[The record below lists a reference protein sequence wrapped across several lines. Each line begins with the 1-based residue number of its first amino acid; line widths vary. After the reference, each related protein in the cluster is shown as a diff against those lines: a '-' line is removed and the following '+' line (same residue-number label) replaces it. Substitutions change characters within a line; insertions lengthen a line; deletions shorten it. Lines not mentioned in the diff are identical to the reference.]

1 MEKKLQNENT
11 NKIAYAPGEDSDHL
25 PNLIRSSWPQWVT
38 KYTSFL
44 PLDSALIR
52 LDTDD
57 AQIIFVMCR
66 LR

>member
-57 AQIIFVMCR
+57 A
-66 LR
+66 